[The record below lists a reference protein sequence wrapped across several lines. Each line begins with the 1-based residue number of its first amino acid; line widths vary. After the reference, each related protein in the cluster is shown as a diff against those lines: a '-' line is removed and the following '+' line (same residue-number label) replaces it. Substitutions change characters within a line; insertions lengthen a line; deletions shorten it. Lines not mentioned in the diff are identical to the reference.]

1 MQWWS
6 PRCWLTGT
14 CLHHKPCLSEE
25 SNSYCHSKD
34 RGVLCLGDEVELML
48 PNGAVCRKR
57 WEKSSHRRP
66 CPPWKK
72 ASGSGQWGAV
82 GSLAL
87 PNPQPLMKRVAQALD
102 YGSLSGLTS
111 LLQALP
117 PSQGRRQ
124 ENRVLITCCHLQ
136 PSFPA
141 HLLGPA
147 VCMLARPLFNTVR
160 CEESLPLF
168 ARPSSELRSA
178 SVREEE
184 KASPRVGWRCWAAA
198 SADGTLSTP
207 AAWPPYCKHSP
218 LRSCR
223 SSPPLQNS
231 YVGIDS

>member
-6 PRCWLTGT
+6 RRCWLTGT

-48 PNGAVCRKR
+48 PNGAGCRKR

-66 CPPWKK
+66 CPPWKR
-72 ASGSGQWGAV
+72 ASGLLRPV
-82 GSLAL
+82 GSCGESPAL
-87 PNPQPLMKRVAQALD
+87 PNLQPLMKRAAQALD
-102 YGSLSGLTS
+102 YGSLSGLTG
-111 LLQALP
+111 LLQALT
-117 PSQGRRQ
+117 PSQRRRP
-124 ENRVLITCCHLQ
+124 ENRVLMTCCHLR
-136 PSFPA
+136 PSFPT

-147 VCMLARPLFNTVR
+147 VRMLVQPLFSPVR

-178 SVREEE
+178 SIQEEE
-184 KASPRVGWRCWAAA
+184 NASPRARWQCWVAV
-198 SADGTLSTP
+198 SADG
-207 AAWPPYCKHSP
+207 AAWLPYWKHSP
-218 LRSCR
+218 LQSC
-223 SSPPLQNS
+223 SSPPLRAS